1 MPKFKWFS
9 VISESIQNIPFLPP
23 NGFPSPSSPFS
34 SSFGVSSE
42 LPLLLL
48 NSPSHQLLL
57 LLPLQ
62 RCVDALFP
70 YLHGHPFH
78 LDPYYFMPGLLQVS
92 IWWTTA
98 KLIFMQSH
106 VNWICIAFW
115 PGVWTIIWSRLTLF
129 QIIGWPNF
137 SNIILSVTYKRGRK
151 AKHHLSF
158 MNCLGMFPASWT
170 LCLLDHF
177 SPDLVL
183 VPSLWL
189 LFTFSLWYWNDD
201 VILLPSHFSS

>member
-137 SNIILSVTYKRGRK
+137 SPRGGLTPFMQLKGAQRAPSQLKMK
-151 AKHHLSF
+151 AEVPATTPEEPRVCHLIWNWWPIPCFNSRAIPTSPHTTR
-158 MNCLGMFPASWT
+158 GG
-170 LCLLDHF
+170 LCH
-177 SPDLVL
+177 
-183 VPSLWL
+183 
-189 LFTFSLWYWNDD
+189 
-201 VILLPSHFSS
+201 